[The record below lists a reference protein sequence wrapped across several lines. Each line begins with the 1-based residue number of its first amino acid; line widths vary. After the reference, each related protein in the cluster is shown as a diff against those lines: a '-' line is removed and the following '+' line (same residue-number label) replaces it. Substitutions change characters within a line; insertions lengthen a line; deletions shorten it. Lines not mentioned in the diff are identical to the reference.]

1 MSYYRAVDSSQNDFL
16 EHYGVK
22 GMKWGERK
30 EIGRKSK
37 LGYRAGQYAEQYG
50 KQADKL
56 EARQK
61 SKGYSSKRASAISNL
76 RKRQSQL
83 KKAQKKLYKNL
94 SSADIEQGKR
104 AVKRSNILKTAGL
117 IAFAPGGAI
126 AGAVLGGHR
135 VYQENRIDKYANS
148 RSSTSTT
155 ARQGK
160 RR

>member
-1 MSYYRAVDSSQNDFL
+1 MNYYMSIDSSQNDFL

-22 GMKWGERK
+22 GMKWGVRR

-37 LGYRAGQYAEQYG
+37 LGYRAGKYAEQYG
-50 KQADKL
+50 KQADRL
-56 EARQK
+56 EAKQNSR
-61 SKGYSSKRASAISNL
+61 GYSSKRASAISNL

-83 KKAQKKLYKNL
+83 QKAQKKLYKNL

-104 AVKRSNILKTAGL
+104 AVKRSNVLKTVGL

-135 VYQENRIDKYANS
+135 VYQESRIDKYANGS
-148 RSSTSTT
+148 SSTTAT